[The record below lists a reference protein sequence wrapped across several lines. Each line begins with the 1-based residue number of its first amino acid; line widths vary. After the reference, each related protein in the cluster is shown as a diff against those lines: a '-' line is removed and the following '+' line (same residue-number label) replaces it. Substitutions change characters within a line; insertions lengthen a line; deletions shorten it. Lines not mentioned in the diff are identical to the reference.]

1 MVLKSMEEQKKLPP
15 HLIPLIVLAIYFS
28 AIVGVFLGIR
38 YLVITLF
45 VRVVCWVQGVRGILL
60 YSRHPA
66 WVAWSNELTKSH
78 RLVPL
83 IWDERKAWYLSPAT
97 LLLYATVRSHSSLK
111 KDQNN
116 PRNDMYPSAVI
127 FGRSFFPTTIRFA
140 QAWQKKFKGD
150 ETVLKAQRNLLR
162 DCFR

>member
-1 MVLKSMEEQKKLPP
+1 MEGQKKLPP
-15 HLIPLIVLAIYFS
+15 HLTALIILGIGFS
-28 AIVGVFLGIR
+28 VIVGIFLGIR

-45 VRVVCWVQGVRGILL
+45 VRFVCWVQGVHGILL
-60 YSRHPA
+60 YSRHPE
-66 WVAWSNELTKSH
+66 WTAWSDELTKSH

-116 PRNDMYPSAVI
+116 PRKDMYPSAVV
-127 FGRSFFPTTIRFA
+127 FGGSFFPTTIRFA

-150 ETVLKAQRNLLR
+150 ETVLKAQMALLR
-162 DCFR
+162 DGLE

>member
-1 MVLKSMEEQKKLPP
+1 MTGVQTCALP
-15 HLIPLIVLAIYFS
+15 IS
-28 AIVGVFLGIR
+28 
-38 YLVITLF
+38 LF
-45 VRVVCWVQGVRGILL
+45 VRFVCWVQGVRGILL
-60 YSRHPA
+60 YSQHPA
-66 WVAWSNELTKSH
+66 WGAWSDELVKSH

-97 LLLYATVRSHSSLK
+97 LLLYTTVRSHSSLK

-116 PRNDMYPSAVI
+116 PRKDMYPSAVV

-150 ETVLKAQRNLLR
+150 ETVLKAQMALLR
-162 DCFR
+162 DGLG

>member
-1 MVLKSMEEQKKLPP
+1 MEEQKKIPS
-15 HLIPLIVLAIYFS
+15 HLILVIILGICFS
-28 AIVGVFLGIR
+28 VIVGILLGIR
-38 YLVITLF
+38 YLLIVTF
-45 VRVVCWVQGVRGILL
+45 VRLVCWIQGVQGILL

-66 WVAWSNELTKSH
+66 WEAWSEELIKSH

-83 IWDERKAWYLSPAT
+83 IWNERRAWYLSPAT

-116 PRNDMYPSAVI
+116 PRKDMYPSAVI

-150 ETVLKAQRNLLR
+150 ETILEAQMALLR
-162 DCFR
+162 DRLW